1 MEISNLRALPSPFGP
16 SDLSRPKAKQTLGKL
31 NLPTEFK
38 LHPQTEFNLHPPT
51 EFKLDKPTEFK
62 LDKTSEFKIKSQ
74 QIDSNETNSL
84 SESKSKPEG
93 EDLRKAFQ
101 DFVGQTLFSQMISSM
116 RSTQDGAAYFDGGRA
131 EKIFQGQFDQI
142 LSEEL
147 SEASASKISDPM
159 FKLFQLRRQ

>member
-1 MEISNLRALPSPFGP
+1 MDISNLRTLPSSFGP
-16 SDLSRPKAKQTLGKL
+16 SDLLRSNANHTLEKLEVPK
-31 NLPTEFK
+31 
-38 LHPQTEFNLHPPT
+38 
-51 EFKLDKPTEFK
+51 
-62 LDKTSEFKIKSQ
+62 EFKIGSTQ
-74 QIDSNETNSL
+74 GDNNDTTGLVDTSAM
-84 SESKSKPEG
+84 PEG

-116 RSTQDGAAYFDGGRA
+116 RSTQEGAAYFDGGRA
-131 EKIFQGQFDQI
+131 EKIFQGQLDQI

>member
-1 MEISNLRALPSPFGP
+1 MDISNLRSSTSSFGP
-16 SDLSRPKAKQTLGKL
+16 SDLLRSKANQTLGKL
-31 NLPTEFK
+31 ELPK
-38 LHPQTEFNLHPPT
+38 EFNIGSTQGENNEAKGLT
-51 EFKLDKPTEFK
+51 DT
-62 LDKTSEFKIKSQ
+62 
-74 QIDSNETNSL
+74 DSL
-84 SESKSKPEG
+84 PEG

-131 EKIFQGQFDQI
+131 EKIFQGQLDQL

>member
-1 MEISNLRALPSPFGP
+1 MELPNLRSATSSFGP
-16 SDLSRPKAKQTLGKL
+16 SDLARSKAEQTFGKL
-31 NLPTEFK
+31 DASSA
-38 LHPQTEFNLHPPT
+38 
-51 EFKLDKPTEFK
+51 FKLDLGADTGKAT
-62 LDKTSEFKIKSQ
+62 
-74 QIDSNETNSL
+74 SL
-84 SESKSKPEG
+84 SDSPSKPEG

-116 RSTQDGAAYFDGGRA
+116 RSTQDGAAYFNGGRA
-131 EKIFQGQFDQI
+131 EKIFQGQLDQI

>member
-1 MEISNLRALPSPFGP
+1 MSIPSIRTAPPSFGAN
-16 SDLSRPKAKQTLGKL
+16 DLLQSKTQQALGKL
-31 NLPTEFK
+31 DIPIEFMVDSPLLQGPEANK
-38 LHPQTEFNLHPPT
+38 L
-51 EFKLDKPTEFK
+51 LDA
-62 LDKTSEFKIKSQ
+62 
-74 QIDSNETNSL
+74 SL
-84 SESKSKPEG
+84 KPEG

-131 EKIFQGQFDQI
+131 EKIFQGQLDQI
-142 LSEEL
+142 LSEKL

>member
-1 MEISNLRALPSPFGP
+1 MGIPDIRNTPTSFGP
-16 SDLSRPKAKQTLGKL
+16 SDFLQSKANQSIGKFEIPTQFRIDSPSINTPEANGLS
-31 NLPTEFK
+31 
-38 LHPQTEFNLHPPT
+38 
-51 EFKLDKPTEFK
+51 
-62 LDKTSEFKIKSQ
+62 DKTVQ
-74 QIDSNETNSL
+74 
-84 SESKSKPEG
+84 PED

-131 EKIFQGQFDQI
+131 EKIFQGQLDQI

>member
-1 MEISNLRALPSPFGP
+1 MDISNLRSSTSSFGP
-16 SDLSRPKAKQTLGKL
+16 SDLLRSKANQTLGKL
-31 NLPTEFK
+31 ELP
-38 LHPQTEFNLHPPT
+38 N
-51 EFKLDKPTEFK
+51 
-62 LDKTSEFKIKSQ
+62 EFKISSAQ
-74 QIDSNETNSL
+74 GDDNEAEGLADTNPL
-84 SESKSKPEG
+84 PEG

-131 EKIFQGQFDQI
+131 EKIFQGQLDQL

>member
-1 MEISNLRALPSPFGP
+1 MDISSLHTASSSFGP
-16 SDLSRPKAKQTLGKL
+16 SDLSRSKANQTLGKL
-31 NLPTEFK
+31 DVPTEFK
-38 LHPQTEFNLHPPT
+38 IDSPKIDSDKTNSPT
-51 EFKLDKPTEFK
+51 ESKP
-62 LDKTSEFKIKSQ
+62 
-74 QIDSNETNSL
+74 
-84 SESKSKPEG
+84 KPEG

-131 EKIFQGQFDQI
+131 EKIFQGQLDQI

>member
-1 MEISNLRALPSPFGP
+1 MSIPSIRTAPPSFGAN
-16 SDLSRPKAKQTLGKL
+16 DLLQSKTQQALGKL
-31 NLPTEFK
+31 DIPIEFK
-38 LHPQTEFNLHPPT
+38 VDSPLLQGPEAN
-51 EFKLDKPTEFK
+51 KL
-62 LDKTSEFKIKSQ
+62 LDA
-74 QIDSNETNSL
+74 SL
-84 SESKSKPEG
+84 KPEG

-131 EKIFQGQFDQI
+131 EKIFQGQLDQI

>member
-1 MEISNLRALPSPFGP
+1 MGIPDIRNTPSSFGP
-16 SDLSRPKAKQTLGKL
+16 SDFLLSKTNQSIGKL
-31 NLPTEFK
+31 DIPREFRLDSPSTHSLEANGLP
-38 LHPQTEFNLHPPT
+38 
-51 EFKLDKPTEFK
+51 DKSVK
-62 LDKTSEFKIKSQ
+62 SE
-74 QIDSNETNSL
+74 D
-84 SESKSKPEG
+84 

-131 EKIFQGQFDQI
+131 EKIFQGQLDQI

-147 SEASASKISDPM
+147 SKASASKISDPM

>member
-1 MEISNLRALPSPFGP
+1 MDISSLKTSSSAFGP
-16 SDLSRPKAKQTLGKL
+16 SDLLRTKAGQTAGKL
-31 NLPTEFK
+31 ERPTEFK
-38 LHPQTEFNLHPPT
+38 IDTSLTEPNEPT
-51 EFKLDKPTEFK
+51 GPLGSDP
-62 LDKTSEFKIKSQ
+62 
-74 QIDSNETNSL
+74 
-84 SESKSKPEG
+84 KPEN

-131 EKIFQGQFDQI
+131 EKIFQGQLDQI

>member
-1 MEISNLRALPSPFGP
+1 MDLPSLRSAASSFGP
-16 SDLSRPKAKQTLGKL
+16 SDFVRSKAEQTIGKLEAGPEFKL
-31 NLPTEFK
+31 NLEGTDKNRALNPT
-38 LHPQTEFNLHPPT
+38 
-51 EFKLDKPTEFK
+51 
-62 LDKTSEFKIKSQ
+62 
-74 QIDSNETNSL
+74 DSS
-84 SESKSKPEG
+84 SKPEG

-116 RSTQDGAAYFDGGRA
+116 RSTQDGAAYFNGGRA
-131 EKIFQGQFDQI
+131 EKIFQGQLDQI

>member
-1 MEISNLRALPSPFGP
+1 MGIPNLQSAATTFRP
-16 SDLSRPKAKQTLGKL
+16 SDLLQSQANQALGRL
-31 NLPTEFK
+31 NPQVEFQ
-38 LHPQTEFNLHPPT
+38 LATQPQETAQSVGALN
-51 EFKLDKPTEFK
+51 
-62 LDKTSEFKIKSQ
+62 SE
-74 QIDSNETNSL
+74 
-84 SESKSKPEG
+84 SKPEG

-101 DFVGQTLFSQMISSM
+101 DFIGQTLFSQMISSM

-131 EKIFQGQFDQI
+131 EKIFQGQLDQI

>member
-1 MEISNLRALPSPFGP
+1 MELPSLRSAASSFGP
-16 SDLSRPKAKQTLGKL
+16 SDLVRSKAEQTLGKL
-31 NLPTEFK
+31 EASP
-38 LHPQTEFNLHPPT
+38 
-51 EFKLDKPTEFK
+51 EFKLDLEAT
-62 LDKTSEFKIKSQ
+62 DKGQAMNLT
-74 QIDSNETNSL
+74 DPP
-84 SESKSKPEG
+84 SKPEG

-116 RSTQDGAAYFDGGRA
+116 RSTQDGAAYFNGGRA
-131 EKIFQGQFDQI
+131 EKIFQGQLDQI

>member
-1 MEISNLRALPSPFGP
+1 MGIPDIRNTPSAFGP
-16 SDLSRPKAKQTLGKL
+16 SDFLLSKTNQSIC
-31 NLPTEFK
+31 
-38 LHPQTEFNLHPPT
+38 
-51 EFKLDKPTEFK
+51 KLDIPREFR
-62 LDKTSEFKIKSQ
+62 LDSPSAPSLDGKGVPDTAVKSE
-74 QIDSNETNSL
+74 D
-84 SESKSKPEG
+84 

-131 EKIFQGQFDQI
+131 EKIFQGQLDQV

-147 SEASASKISDPM
+147 SKASASKISDPM

>member
-1 MEISNLRALPSPFGP
+1 MEIPNLRALPSSFGP
-16 SDLSRPKAKQTLGKL
+16 SDLSRSKANQTLGKL
-31 NLPTEFK
+31 DIPKDF
-38 LHPQTEFNLHPPT
+38 
-51 EFKLDKPTEFK
+51 
-62 LDKTSEFKIKSQ
+62 S
-74 QIDSNETNSL
+74 IDSPKIDGEQLNGP
-84 SESKSKPEG
+84 SESKPKPEG

-131 EKIFQGQFDQI
+131 EKIFQGQLDQI

>member
-1 MEISNLRALPSPFGP
+1 MDISNLRTSSSSFGP
-16 SDLSRPKAKQTLGKL
+16 NDLLRSKADQSIGKL
-31 NLPTEFK
+31 GLPTEFK
-38 LHPQTEFNLHPPT
+38 
-51 EFKLDKPTEFK
+51 
-62 LDKTSEFKIKSQ
+62 
-74 QIDSNETNSL
+74 IDSLPVSDEPTGL
-84 SESKSKPEG
+84 LGADAKPES

-131 EKIFQGQFDQI
+131 EKIFQGQLDQI

>member
-1 MEISNLRALPSPFGP
+1 MIDLQSAANSFRP
-16 SDLSRPKAKQTLGKL
+16 SDLIQSHANQTLGKL
-31 NLPTEFK
+31 K
-38 LHPQTEFNLHPPT
+38 SSTEFNL
-51 EFKLDKPTEFK
+51 EKLT
-62 LDKTSEFKIKSQ
+62 TSEEDKV
-74 QIDSNETNSL
+74 D
-84 SESKSKPEG
+84 KSKPEVVPEG

-131 EKIFQGQFDQI
+131 EKIFQGQLDQV

>member
-1 MEISNLRALPSPFGP
+1 MGIPSIRTAPPSFGASELLQSKTQQSLSKLDIS
-16 SDLSRPKAKQTLGKL
+16 
-31 NLPTEFK
+31 TEFK
-38 LHPQTEFNLHPPT
+38 VDSPAIQAPEAN
-51 EFKLDKPTEFK
+51 KL
-62 LDKTSEFKIKSQ
+62 LGA
-74 QIDSNETNSL
+74 NV
-84 SESKSKPEG
+84 KPEG

-131 EKIFQGQFDQI
+131 EKIFQGQLDQI

-147 SEASASKISDPM
+147 SEASAPKISDPM